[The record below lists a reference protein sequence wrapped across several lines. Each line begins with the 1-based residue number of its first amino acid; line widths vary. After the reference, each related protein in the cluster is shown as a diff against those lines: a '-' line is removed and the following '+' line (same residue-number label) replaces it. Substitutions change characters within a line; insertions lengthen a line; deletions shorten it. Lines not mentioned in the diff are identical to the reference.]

1 MDKKKYVLWL
11 LKKLEPHRDKI
22 SDLIVNIELWI
33 CDDNDIENIISIIE
47 KHIKVVKDESLK
59 KVFEKTRDLL
69 QSLKEKEYIER
80 QIEEKELELL
90 LQNIQ
95 SL

>member
-80 QIEEKELELL
+80 QTEEKELELL